1 MHDSVSDLDLF
12 WNLYSLHAKLFL
24 GHIQIAQV
32 PNRDEPFNLGEIN
45 YEFVFGL
52 LEEIGYTGYVGLE
65 YSPKAGTFEGLEGT
79 KFVKQ

>member
-1 MHDSVSDLDLF
+1 M
-12 WNLYSLHAKLFL
+12 
-24 GHIQIAQV
+24 
-32 PNRDEPFNLGEIN
+32 PNRDEPFDLGEIN